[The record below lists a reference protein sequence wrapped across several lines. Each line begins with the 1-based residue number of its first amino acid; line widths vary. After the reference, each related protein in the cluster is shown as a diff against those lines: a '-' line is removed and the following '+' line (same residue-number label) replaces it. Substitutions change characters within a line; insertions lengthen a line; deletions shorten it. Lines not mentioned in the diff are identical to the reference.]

1 MTNDE
6 LIGKVAIQYLKDRLE
21 TEDGSDGTARYLL
34 DCLSAKQTAAVAL
47 AILNDSVL
55 SQKIEIK
62 LPRNFVKGCLLPES
76 VLTDERTTFFRNAD
90 CDKEA
95 LLLATTGDD
104 EQQSLK
110 DMTPI
115 GSSQLL
121 GQPGLW
127 VDYANAD
134 IGCDEQQKI
143 WWAVAL
149 RGLLEVRTYQ
159 LEAFAGYVIE
169 TQRQMLEEGEPLLE
183 ALGLA
188 LPVLRIP
195 RDKTFFNVLN
205 DKNAGHLSRWKQLY
219 AKAIRQRS
227 CYLFKYTPSQG
238 LLTQDQL
245 KATFDRVKD
254 NILLP
259 YHSCIEK
266 FISADSGWNEASDA
280 LSQCE
285 WEGVSALFDGLKKE
299 KFNLGGET
307 LKFYDERDAGLLSEE
322 DHDYL
327 ETLSKRRTTSS
338 ADSTDEDFYENHRL
352 ELKDDGF
359 LKTKWDQFIFGK
371 PVECEDLL
379 AGLVVC
385 LEGLFDHS
393 ETVKSKSLRIASD
406 RRTKQDLRKMN
417 VAAGE
422 YFSFRYQGLPALLGN
437 GITWDTGELF
447 NFKTHLDAWRKET
460 KPRLNHS
467 VAKAAVRI
475 KFFVN
480 LQITHLNGRED
491 NVSKQLIWQ
500 FNPNAV
506 AAELPGDW
514 GRLSEMPFLRC
525 FASRETISGKGNVQ
539 SIDLKDSKTLHASYA
554 QDRGSFAPVYRK
566 ENDLKLIWESNL
578 SKAHDQNLIDD
589 ALSNKIRDGWAVFE
603 KTYEQSIQE
612 FCVHGF
618 LAEGIT
624 AQYEAYGDL
633 LGIICENAQG
643 DRNRDLLLRPLLEIG
658 TAQIHGDKVTAII
671 APWHPLRFFA
681 MEIKIRQISELL
693 KALLS
698 NNEIRFSDSR
708 LYFREL
714 TESLQ
719 HPYYPEMAMGW
730 DFLAP
735 KLLACTDHYLDY
747 SLHENP
753 LAENDGLDETNESPA
768 ATALLVLDLIK
779 KYLKLYPHEK
789 ANLST
794 VLFNCDC
801 SRLPVALVDKVAELH
816 EDEDDMRCEVV
827 LRHRDNGRLINLY
840 ERIIESSDDNSD
852 SFVASEATTDFMARL
867 RIGIM
872 ANQAPT
878 PDPKDGRPTDIVF
891 LQDVIA
897 RHAEVEWYTDES
909 SHVDAMDHIPPHW
922 SRRKPSARDEMKSV
936 VFLTCPVQTNVG
948 WKYVNALSSIM
959 KPHLQEKGKHL
970 LPARQLNFN
979 DARTADI
986 FDEIHKLG
994 NWVANYDELLDRRQL
1009 MNQQVRV
1016 IRYKQTS
1023 SQGRNL
1029 LISSRAP
1036 LGLLKSMVKG
1046 RINNLNLNFEE
1057 PVLNSLVERF
1067 IDDANEVSG
1076 DLVLRAAKRGRNA
1089 SELMGV
1095 VLSKYLIEDELG
1107 DESLHGWY
1115 FLDDYAEWLGQKEEQ
1130 IADLMA
1136 LCPIIEGGKF
1146 KLGIIISEAKYIDYS
1161 LLSAKRKESQK
1172 QLRDTV
1178 RRIRDAL
1185 FSAPACMDRN
1195 LWLSRLSNLV
1205 MTGVHVPSHMVDNL
1219 AQWRDALR
1227 AENCEIFVRGYSHV
1241 FISGPSD
1248 CPECSDF
1255 SVVADLDDA
1264 YQEVF
1269 SRAKVRSLIL
1279 AYVNKGSVGKIRKD
1293 NAEEDVWGPPAWQL
1307 LNSDKTRVGKEP
1319 RTKKVLSIEP
1329 KEILDNGKPIE
1340 NEPKTVEPIPDKPV
1354 AICKGPVF
1362 SNLVLKLQEAFPVNL
1377 QHINDA
1383 EGWLQNTALACR
1395 GALQQF
1401 QLKAKLV
1408 SSRLT
1413 PNCALLKFEGS
1424 ANCTV
1429 DQVRKRQ
1436 SEFLTSHGLN
1446 ITAVNAE
1453 PGIVSISI
1461 ARPEREILL
1470 LQNIWEKWSVA
1481 DASLNCSLLIGVR
1494 EEDGSPLFFSPQ
1506 KNAPH
1511 TLVAGSTGSGKS
1523 VLIQNIVL
1531 GIAATNSP
1539 DNAEIIIID
1548 PKMVDYQ
1555 DLASLPHV
1563 REGVIDDMSKAV
1575 EKLNQLVGEMD
1586 RRYMVLKENRVKDI
1600 TSLNSK
1606 EDASEKLPY
1615 IWVIHDEFAEWMM
1628 VDEYKEAVTKTVARL
1643 GVKARAAGIFLI
1655 FAAQRPEAQVMP
1667 PQLRSQLGNRFV
1679 LRVDGEGT
1687 SEIALGEKGA
1697 ERLMGKGHLAAKLE
1711 GEPSIVYAQVPFISD
1726 AQLVFLVTAISK
1738 RYASVTK
1745 CFGESL

>member
-21 TEDGSDGTARYLL
+21 AADGSDGTARYLL
-34 DCLSAKQTAAVAL
+34 DCLSAKQTAAIAQ

-55 SQKIEIK
+55 SKKIEIK
-62 LPRNFVKGCLLPES
+62 LPRNFVKGCSLPENI
-76 VLTDERTTFFRNAD
+76 LTDERTTFFRNAD
-90 CDKEA
+90 CERDA

-121 GQPGLW
+121 GHPGLW
-127 VDYANAD
+127 VDYANAE
-134 IGCDEQQKI
+134 IGCDEQQKG
-143 WWAVAL
+143 WWALAL

-169 TQRQMLEEGEPLLE
+169 TRRQILEEGEPLLE

-188 LPVLRIP
+188 LPTLRIP

-205 DKNAGHLSRWKQLY
+205 DKNAGHISRWKQLY

-245 KATFDRVKD
+245 KTTFDKVKD
-254 NILLP
+254 NIIQQ
-259 YHSCIEK
+259 YHSCIKE
-266 FISADSGWNEASDA
+266 FISADSGWNGAAYE
-280 LSQCE
+280 LSLCE
-285 WEGVSALFDGLKKE
+285 WEGISALFDGLKKE
-299 KFNLGGET
+299 KFNLGAKT
-307 LKFYDERDAGLLSEE
+307 LEFYDERDAILLGEE
-322 DHDYL
+322 ERKYL

-338 ADSTDEDFYENHRL
+338 ADAPDEDFYENHRL
-352 ELKDDGF
+352 ELKEDGF

-371 PVECEDLL
+371 PVECEDFL
-379 AGLVVC
+379 AGLVIC

-393 ETVKSKSLRIASD
+393 ETVRSKSLCITSD
-406 RRTKQDLRKMN
+406 RRTKQDLKKLN
-417 VAAGE
+417 FAAGE
-422 YFSFRYQGLPALLGN
+422 YFAFRYQGLPALLGN
-437 GITWDTGELF
+437 GVVWDTGELF
-447 NFKTHLDAWRKET
+447 NFKSHLDAWRRET
-460 KPRLNHS
+460 NPHLNHS
-467 VAKAAVRI
+467 ASKAALRI

-500 FNPNAV
+500 FNPDAV

-514 GRLSEMPFLRC
+514 RRLSDRPFLCC

-539 SIDLKDSKTLHASYA
+539 SIDLKNSQTLHASYA
-554 QDRGSFAPVYRK
+554 QDRGSFVPVYRK
-566 ENDLKLIWESNL
+566 ENDLKLIWGSNL
-578 SKAHDQNLIDD
+578 GKARSQNLINDE
-589 ALSNKIRDGWAVFE
+589 LLKEIQSCWSTFE
-603 KTYEQSIQE
+603 TTYEQSIQE
-612 FCVHGF
+612 FCTHGF
-618 LAEGIT
+618 LAEGIS
-624 AQYEAYGDL
+624 AQCEAYGNL
-633 LGIICENAQG
+633 LGIICEKAKG
-643 DRNRDLLLRPLLEIG
+643 DRNRDLLLKPLLEIG
-658 TAQIHGDKVTAII
+658 TAQISGDKVTAII
-671 APWHPLRFFA
+671 TPWHPLRLFA
-681 MEIKIRQISELL
+681 MEIKIRQISGLL

-698 NNEIRFSDSR
+698 NHETHFSDSR

-714 TESLQ
+714 TEGLK

-730 DFLAP
+730 DSFSP
-735 KLLACTDHYLDY
+735 KLLACTDHHLDY
-747 SLHENP
+747 SLHESP
-753 LAENDGLDETNESPA
+753 LAENDGLDETNESPS

-801 SRLPVALVDKVAELH
+801 SRLPVALVDQVAALH
-816 EDEDDMRCEVV
+816 EDEDDMRCEIV
-827 LRHRDNGRLINLY
+827 LRHRDAGRLMNLY

-852 SFVASEATTDFMARL
+852 SFVASEAATDFMARL

-891 LQDVIA
+891 LQDVIS

-909 SHVDAMDHIPPHW
+909 NPVEAIDLIPPQW

-936 VFLTCPVQTNVG
+936 VYLTCPVQTRTG
-948 WKYVNALSSIM
+948 WKYINALSSIM
-959 KPHLQEKGKHL
+959 KPHLHEKGKHL

-1036 LGLLKSMVKG
+1036 LGLLKAMVKG
-1046 RINNLNLNFEE
+1046 RINNLNLNLEE
-1057 PVLNSLVERF
+1057 PILNGLVERF
-1067 IDDANEVSG
+1067 IEDANEVSG

-1107 DESLHGWY
+1107 ATSLHGWY

-1136 LCPIIEGGKF
+1136 LCPIIEDGKF
-1146 KLGIIISEAKYIDYS
+1146 KLGIIISEAKYIDHS
-1161 LLSAKRKESQK
+1161 SLSAKRKESQK

-1178 RRIRDAL
+1178 RRIREAL
-1185 FSAPACMDRN
+1185 FDEPACMDRN

-1205 MTGVHVPSHMVDNL
+1205 MTGVHVPSDRMAQL
-1219 AQWRDALR
+1219 AKWRDALR
-1227 AENCEIFVRGYSHV
+1227 EGSCEIFVRGYSHV

-1248 CPECSDF
+1248 SPECSDF
-1255 SVVADLDDA
+1255 SVVAELDDA

-1269 SRAKVRSLIL
+1269 SRAKVRSLIS
-1279 AYVNKGSVGKIRKD
+1279 AYIAEGPVGQIRKD
-1293 NAEEDVWGPPAWQL
+1293 NAGEDVWGRPSWQL
-1307 LNSDKTRVGKEP
+1307 LHAGATTVAGEIITSTVVAGETATNLANKQDDK
-1319 RTKKVLSIEP
+1319 
-1329 KEILDNGKPIE
+1329 KPIKTAPATPA
-1340 NEPKTVEPIPDKPV
+1340 EPA
-1354 AICKGPVF
+1354 AIRSGNAF
-1362 SNLVLKLQEAFPVNL
+1362 ATLVQKLQAAFPVNL

-1383 EGWLQNTALACR
+1383 EGWLQNTAVECK

-1424 ANCTV
+1424 ANLTV

-1453 PGIVSISI
+1453 PGVVSISI
-1461 ARPEREILL
+1461 ARPEREVLM
-1470 LQNIWEKWSVA
+1470 LQNIWEKWNVA
-1481 DASLNCSLLIGVR
+1481 DTTLNCSLLIGVR
-1494 EEDGSPLFFSPQ
+1494 EEDGSPLVFSPQ

-1555 DLASLPHV
+1555 DLAALPHV
-1563 REGVIDDMSKAV
+1563 REGVIDDMAKAV
-1575 EKLNQLVGEMD
+1575 GRVEALVGEME
-1586 RRYMVLKENRVKDI
+1586 RRYMVLKKNGVKDI
-1600 TSLNSK
+1600 TGLNSK
-1606 EDASEKLPY
+1606 KGASEKLPY
-1615 IWVIHDEFAEWMM
+1615 IWVVHDEFAEWMM
-1628 VDEYKEAVTKTVARL
+1628 IDEYKDAVTKTVGRL

-1667 PQLRSQLGNRFV
+1667 PQLRSQLGNRLV

-1711 GEPSIVYAQVPFISD
+1711 GEPNIVYAQVPFISD
-1726 AQLVFLVTAISK
+1726 AQLVFLVTEISK
-1738 RYASVTK
+1738 LYGSASK
-1745 CFGESL
+1745 